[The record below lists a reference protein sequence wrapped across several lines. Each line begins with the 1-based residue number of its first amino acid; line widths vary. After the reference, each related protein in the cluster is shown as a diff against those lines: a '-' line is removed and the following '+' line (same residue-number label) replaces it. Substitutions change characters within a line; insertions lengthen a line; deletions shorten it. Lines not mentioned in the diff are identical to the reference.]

1 MSDEKTNWK
10 DKSLELEA
18 LLKEETARS
27 GYYQQIAKQS
37 GRKRLREIEDLSKI
51 ITRSKIAEEALRES
65 EQKYRLLAENVSD
78 VIWTM
83 DTNLRF
89 TYTSPSVKRM
99 RGYSAEEAMNQTLEE
114 TLTPDSLHIAMQAF
128 EEEIAMERSGQ
139 EDLLTPRNL
148 ELELVCKD
156 GSTIW
161 TEAKITFLRDPDG
174 RPVRIL
180 GVTRDISERKQAEE
194 ALKKR
199 EHELEVKSNYLEET
213 NIAMKVLL
221 KHREEDKIK
230 LGQDVLANV
239 KELVSPFI
247 NKLKTSRLGDDQI
260 ACVDTIETNLDN
272 IISPFLRNMSSQQY
286 RLTPKEIQIANLV
299 KEGRSTKE
307 IAEML
312 NLSTSAIDFH
322 RNNIRTKLGLKN
334 KKINL
339 RSHLLSLS

>member
-1 MSDEKTNWK
+1 MSDEKTNGK
-10 DKSLELEA
+10 DKVLELEA

-27 GYYQQIAKQS
+27 EYYQQIAKQS
-37 GRKRLREIEDLSKI
+37 GRKRLREIENLSKI
-51 ITRSKIAEEALRES
+51 ITRFKLAEEALRKN

-99 RGYSAEEAMNQTLEE
+99 RGYSAKETMNQTLEE
-114 TLTPDSLHIAMQAF
+114 ILTPDSLDIARQAF
-128 EEEIAMERSGQ
+128 EKEADIKRSRQ
-139 EDLLTPRNL
+139 EDPLTPRNL
-148 ELELVCKD
+148 ELELICKG

-161 TEAKITFLRDPDG
+161 AEAKFTFLRDTNG
-174 RPVRIL
+174 RLVGIL
-180 GVTRDISERKQAEE
+180 GVTRDITKRKQAEE

-199 EHELEVKSNYLEET
+199 EHELEVKSSYLEET

-221 KHREEDKIK
+221 KHGEEDKIK

-247 NKLKTSRLGDDQI
+247 NKLKTSRLDDNQI
-260 ACVDTIETNLDN
+260 ACVDAIETNLNN

-286 RLTPKEIQIANLV
+286 RLTPKEIQVANLV
-299 KEGRSTKE
+299 KEDKSTKE

-339 RSHLLSLS
+339 QSYLLSLS